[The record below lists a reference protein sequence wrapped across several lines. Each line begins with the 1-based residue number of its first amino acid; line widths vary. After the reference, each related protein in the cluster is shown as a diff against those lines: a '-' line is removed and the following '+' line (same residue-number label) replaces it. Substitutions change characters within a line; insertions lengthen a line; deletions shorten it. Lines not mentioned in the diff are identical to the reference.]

1 MKTRFHSLLF
11 KFNSYRYSTG
21 RYADGVAGME
31 CGGGRELSIMSSHLE
46 SFISKEQT
54 SSGERVRQ
62 MKDSLKVGLSLSMG
76 CHSRVADCLHE
87 PY

>member
-1 MKTRFHSLLF
+1 
-11 KFNSYRYSTG
+11 
-21 RYADGVAGME
+21 
-31 CGGGRELSIMSSHLE
+31 
-46 SFISKEQT
+46 
-54 SSGERVRQ
+54 VRQ